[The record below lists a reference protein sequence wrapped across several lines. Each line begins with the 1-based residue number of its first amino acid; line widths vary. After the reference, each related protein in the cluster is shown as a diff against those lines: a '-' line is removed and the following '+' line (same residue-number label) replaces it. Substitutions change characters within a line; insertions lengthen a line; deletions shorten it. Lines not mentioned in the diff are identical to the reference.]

1 MIKKTVWMEDEEEL
15 NFVNKHY
22 LLFSDY
28 NKKYSTHELM
38 QDYKTESII
47 RFLYD
52 SNKYEGTM
60 PKVRNSD
67 TQEILR
73 KAFRE
78 NDYNPQ
84 IEEDKVWNC
93 DGYFNGQEKVQMVRH
108 FKAKMFL
115 SNKVNLEVQDI
126 INAHHI
132 LMEGAVKTDGT
143 RINTGMLRQTNCYSA
158 GTDHIYPPPYILEQ
172 GLKKILQRYNEKKQ
186 SVDPVEVAADIFYDF
201 VSLHPFEDGN
211 GRIARLLASHALEST
226 GTPFAVTI
234 LTPHSRSRRHIIRAI
249 RKREKNYYNKEL
261 FTIVASSLAYQWQN
275 FLQWSSL

>member
-1 MIKKTVWMEDEEEL
+1 MEATSMREP
-15 NFVNKHY
+15 
-22 LLFSDY
+22 
-28 NKKYSTHELM
+28 
-38 QDYKTESII
+38 
-47 RFLYD
+47 
-52 SNKYEGTM
+52 
-60 PKVRNSD
+60 PKVRNGD

-73 KAFRE
+73 KAFR
-78 NDYNPQ
+78 NDYNLQ

-93 DGYFNGQEKVQMVRH
+93 DGAFNGQEKVQMVRH

-115 SNKVNLEVQDI
+115 SEKVNLEVQDVM
-126 INAHHI
+126 NTHHI

-158 GTDHIYPPPYILEQ
+158 GTDHIYPPPQILKN
-172 GLKKILQRYNEKKQ
+172 GLKKILQCYNDKKQQ

-234 LTPHSRSRRHIIRAI
+234 FTPCSRSRRHLYIYLSGRAI
-249 RKREKNYYNKEL
+249 RKRERDYYNKEL

-275 FLQWSSL
+275 FFTFIQWSSL